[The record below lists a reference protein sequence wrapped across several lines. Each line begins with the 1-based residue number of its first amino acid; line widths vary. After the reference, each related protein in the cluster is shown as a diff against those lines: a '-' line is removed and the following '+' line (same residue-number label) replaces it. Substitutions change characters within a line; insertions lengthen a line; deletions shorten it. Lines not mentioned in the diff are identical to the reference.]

1 MDTWISFRNLL
12 DNVTSGTEYAKL
24 DLIGQRLLEWIAVRN
39 QREEPLY
46 VQEIVMKSEVASP
59 ATIHKGIASLERDGW
74 ITLVTDSVDS
84 RRRIVKISSQAE
96 RLLAKL
102 SRGVDAW
109 VASQTSGALG
119 RKSKTFRK

>member
-1 MDTWISFRNLL
+1 MDTWISLRKLL
-12 DNVTSGTEYAKL
+12 DTVSSGTEYAKL
-24 DLIGQRLLEWIAVRN
+24 DLISQRLLEWIAVRN

-59 ATIHKGIASLERDGW
+59 ATIHKVIAILLHHGL
-74 ITLVTDSVDS
+74 ITITTDQEDS
-84 RRRIVKISSQAE
+84 RRRIVKISSQSE

>member
-1 MDTWISFRNLL
+1 MDAWISFRNLL

-39 QREEPLY
+39 QREDPLY
-46 VQEIVMKSEVASP
+46 VQEIVMKSDVASP
-59 ATIHKGIASLERDGW
+59 ATIHKGIAILEREGL
-74 ITLVTDSVDS
+74 ITLVTDQVDS
-84 RRRIVKISSQAE
+84 RRRIVNISSQAQK
-96 RLLAKL
+96 LLAKL

-109 VASQTSGALG
+109 AASQTSVALG